1 MQRLRMSDLR
11 HRVKI
16 HKAVLQTNDRGV
28 ETVAYPG
35 TADFKVWAYIESG
48 SARTGKGEAEE
59 TPEKE
64 YIVTVRYRTDIGPD
78 DRIEHRGRLFEQT
91 APPEDIDERR
101 IFLRLRCREKV
112 EA

>member
-16 HKAVLQTNDRGV
+16 RRAVLQTNDRGV

-35 TADFKVWAYIESG
+35 TEDFKVWAHIESEG
-48 SARTGKGEAEE
+48 ARTGKGEAED

-64 YIVTVRYRTDIGPD
+64 YTVTVRFRTDIGAD
-78 DRIEHRGRLFEQT
+78 DRVEHRGRLFEQT
-91 APPEDIDERR
+91 APPENIDERR